1 MRFFTVL
8 LLFLVAAC
16 ASSVDPVLVDVD
28 EAESLITDE
37 DVFVLNTHTPYGG
50 EIPGTDHIIEDWK
63 NIELYSD
70 ELPADKNARILVYC
84 RSGSMSSS
92 AADQLAE
99 LGYTNVF
106 DLDGGMN
113 AWKASGRDVVFER

>member
-1 MRFFTVL
+1 MRILVAL
-8 LLFLVAAC
+8 LLFIVAAC
-16 ASSVDPVLVDVD
+16 ASSVDPVLVDTD
-28 EAESLITDE
+28 KAESLVADE

-50 EIPGTDHIIEDWK
+50 EIPGTDHIIEDWE
-63 NIELYSD
+63 NIEQYSD
-70 ELPADKNARILVYC
+70 DLPEDKTTRILVYC

-92 AADQLAE
+92 AAEQLAE

-113 AWKASGRDVVFER
+113 AWKASGRDMIFED